1 MGLFV
6 DRARALS
13 ETRFD
18 RAGWLNDDDDD
29 EGSRTPSG
37 VRVNRRTA
45 LTVPTFLR
53 GMDILA
59 SAVAGAPRDV
69 VIKLGGRT
77 FPEFS
82 NVPRWVNE
90 PNPAD
95 PTLTGDD
102 YIYALV
108 ASLVIDGNYFVHA
121 YPNIL
126 DPNAA
131 LVALDP
137 SLVKLPEGSSDFEIL
152 DNKGKV
158 IAVDIE
164 PQMVTHLTERAKT
177 AKLAQVSAQ
186 LGDPSDPK
194 LAAASVDKI
203 VMLDTWHHVPSR
215 IAYAQKLFA
224 ALRAGGALYI
234 VDFTKESPEGPP
246 AKHRL
251 LPEQIALDLQAA
263 GFATEVIPE
272 ELPNQ
277 YIVRGKKP

>member
-1 MGLFV
+1 MKTLQVMLFGV
-6 DRARALS
+6 LGALPVLALADKAPPPHGHGH
-13 ETRFD
+13 EGHGGPGGDKPMVHRF
-18 RAGWLNDDDDD
+18 
-29 EGSRTPSG
+29 E
-37 VRVNRRTA
+37 
-45 LTVPTFLR
+45 
-53 GMDILA
+53 
-59 SAVAGAPRDV
+59 
-69 VIKLGGRT
+69 
-77 FPEFS
+77 
-82 NVPRWVNE
+82 
-90 PNPAD
+90 
-95 PTLTGDD
+95 
-102 YIYALV
+102 
-108 ASLVIDGNYFVHA
+108 
-121 YPNIL
+121 
-126 DPNAA
+126 DPNHWAKVFEGPA
-131 LVALDP
+131 RDAWQKP
-137 SLVKLPEGSSDFEIL
+137 KELVKRLELAPGMTVADVGAGTGYL
-152 DNKGKV
+152 MPHLAQAVGDKGKV